1 VTVRHWCCCQD
12 DGQVALCGTD
22 LSEVPWVVA
31 NEDVVVTAQVTSC
44 VVCLEMQAEAPVNQ
58 CPRYGRRC
66 EG

>member
-1 VTVRHWCCCQD
+1 
-12 DGQVALCGTD
+12 VALCGTD